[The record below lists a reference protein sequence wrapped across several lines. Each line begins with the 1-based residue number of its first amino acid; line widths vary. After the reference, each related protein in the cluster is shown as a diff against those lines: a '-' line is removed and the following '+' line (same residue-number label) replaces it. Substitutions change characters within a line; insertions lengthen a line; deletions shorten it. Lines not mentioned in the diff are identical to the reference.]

1 MLADLGWSRDV
12 AVLNGDNLIPAH
24 DSSSAEGNIGAD
36 GNGSASHAASDSSS
50 SQPLSGHDSTAV
62 NATCYHGIE
71 STVCRIDVAHGELIV
86 YRRGAISEAAL
97 QAALDQEH
105 AAATVATMLGDAEA
119 STGASV
125 HAVGAGAAAF
135 PALKVRIQTKLV
147 PMPAGFSHGVKG
159 ASSVAAADT
168 SAGAATMPEAGAGAS
183 ANAAVEARE
192 TEATGEEAPG
202 QLVTHY
208 APDLPTY
215 IVRVEDSGHSTH
227 ADANTDGDAETE
239 AAEAALAKSVVID
252 FGGSLAWLQGDGI
265 AGLESSESNS
275 SSAHRRMASNLN
287 NSCLAYLDLSPSG
300 DAAVAGR
307 ALFAALRWAELVKGA
322 ARVLLPDIEHVAASI
337 VAAAQR
343 QSSDASVSSTTNES
357 TLRETGL
364 EHAASVADRAFRA
377 ASGRVMHVA
386 LGKVPPAFLA

>member
-1 MLADLGWSRDV
+1 MLADLGWSHDV
-12 AVLNGDNLIPAH
+12 AVLNGDNAVPAR
-24 DSSSAEGNIGAD
+24 DSPSPENNTGAD
-36 GNGSASHAASDSSS
+36 GNGSTSHVASGSSSS
-50 SQPLSGHDSTAV
+50 SQPLSAHDSTAV

-105 AAATVATMLGDAEA
+105 ATTATVATMLGDAEA

-147 PMPAGFSHGVKG
+147 PMPASFSHGGSGAAAG
-159 ASSVAAADT
+159 ASGAFEDVAT
-168 SAGAATMPEAGAGAS
+168 VPEAGAGAC
-183 ANAAVEARE
+183 AGVEASE
-192 TEATGEEAPG
+192 TEAKGEEAPG
-202 QLVTHY
+202 QLITHY

-215 IVRVEDSGHSTH
+215 IVRVEDPDLSTH
-227 ADANTDGDAETE
+227 AGANADNNADTE

-265 AGLESSESNS
+265 AGLERSENCSCS
-275 SSAHRRMASNLN
+275 EQCRMVSNLN
-287 NSCLAYLDLSPSG
+287 SSCLAYLDLSPSG
-300 DAAVAGR
+300 DAAAAGR

-337 VAAAQR
+337 AAAAQR
-343 QSSDASVSSTTNES
+343 QSADSTVSSTANES
-357 TLRETGL
+357 TPRGTGL

-377 ASGRVMHVA
+377 ASGRVMRVA
-386 LGKVPPAFLA
+386 LGKAPPAFLA